1 MGKGPA
7 QQAVER
13 LIEEMTEAYG
23 EKPHELH
30 VDPEIKMMLEREMA
44 PVDPEEYYGV
54 PIYALV
60 RH

>member
-1 MGKGPA
+1 
-7 QQAVER
+7 
-13 LIEEMTEAYG
+13 MTEAYG